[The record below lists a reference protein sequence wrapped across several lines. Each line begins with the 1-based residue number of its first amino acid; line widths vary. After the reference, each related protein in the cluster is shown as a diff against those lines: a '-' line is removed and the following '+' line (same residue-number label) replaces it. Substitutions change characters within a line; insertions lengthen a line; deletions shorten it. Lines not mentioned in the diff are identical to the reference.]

1 MVRCDERQLTFVTF
15 RLLCIFKGRLSRGKA
30 DPCQTPFYDVF
41 WVPSYFEAFLEFQT
55 AHFKCFF
62 EELVLG
68 YLQVL
73 AFNEP
78 YFTPGGWHE
87 AKCVI
92 GKSRSAF
99 NEFWYPR
106 WNFLRIFSCWKPWY
120 REKWFG
126 WFSDVSAVNLI
137 VGWKWLSRLINRFTS
152 FLSQSQREKT

>member
-68 YLQVL
+68 YLIACLQW
-73 AFNEP
+73 
-78 YFTPGGWHE
+78 T
-87 AKCVI
+87 
-92 GKSRSAF
+92 
-99 NEFWYPR
+99 
-106 WNFLRIFSCWKPWY
+106 IFYAWWVARGEVRNWKVSVY
-120 REKWFG
+120 LYGLREKWFG
-126 WFSDVSAVNLI
+126 WFSDISAVNLI

-152 FLSQSQREKT
+152 FLSQSQRENTSLM